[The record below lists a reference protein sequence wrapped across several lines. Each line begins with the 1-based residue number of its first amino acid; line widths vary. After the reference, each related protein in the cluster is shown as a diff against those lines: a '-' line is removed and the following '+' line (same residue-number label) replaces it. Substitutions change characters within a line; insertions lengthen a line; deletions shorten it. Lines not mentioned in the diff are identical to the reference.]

1 MNTELI
7 EHQKL
12 SAIVENYEQTQAEIR
27 QGFDLL
33 ATAKERLEALLGE
46 YHDDIFP
53 ERISDR
59 HLRETAVECANFVRR
74 NAWKYL
80 LDHMQ
85 VWSIMSDSAKNHL
98 MSQLRDNKMPEIT
111 HENVLGTFRQ
121 FLRNADTFFEDAV
134 KEVFNF
140 LRPGPWRER
149 YKTNLRYKIGPRVIL
164 TWAVDSWS
172 IKSGM
177 TQSLRALDNV
187 FHRLDGKGTP
197 KYPDD
202 LVTVLTEA
210 IRKKAPVLDTPYFSC
225 KWYKNGNLHVE
236 FRRLDLL
243 KQLNQ
248 LGGNSEHVPGP
259 EEPSAG

>member
-1 MNTELI
+1 MDMETDVI
-7 EHQKL
+7 EHQRL
-12 SAIVENYEQTQAEIR
+12 SSIVENYELAQADIKK
-27 QGFDLL
+27 GFDLL
-33 ATAKERLEALLGE
+33 ANAKERIEALFGDYL
-46 YHDDIFP
+46 DDIFP
-53 ERISDR
+53 ERISDS
-59 HLRETAVECANFVRR
+59 HLHETAVECASLVRR

-85 VWSIMSDSAKNHL
+85 VWSIMSDIAKCHL
-98 MSQLRDNKMPEIT
+98 MNQLRDNKMPEIT
-111 HENVLGTFRQ
+111 HENVLGTFQQ
-121 FLRNADTFFEDAV
+121 FFTNADTFFEDAV

-149 YKTNLRYKIGPRVIL
+149 YKTNQRYKIGFRVIL

-187 FHRLDGKGTP
+187 FHRLDGKGSP

-202 LVTVLTEA
+202 LVTALTEA
-210 IRKKAPVLDTPYFSC
+210 IRKKAPVAETPYFRC

-236 FRRLDLL
+236 FRRSDLL
-243 KQLNQ
+243 TRLNQ
-248 LGGNSEHVPGP
+248 LGGDHGHVPGP
-259 EEPSAG
+259 EG